1 MNIILCYFVD
11 FYVYNKLVKA
21 FFLLGTPFLILSGAG
36 SKTGGVPSP
45 AIEPRRERSPMAGLH
60 ELLRPPGLLAQITRS
75 ESPLYTFDLE
85 PFPDILKHFYFKY
98 NILLFLSNSTI
109 LSTRSTRS
117 FYSPHSVFLRRLSPG
132 PPSQN
137 RPARAVARLSN

>member
-1 MNIILCYFVD
+1 LTKSASRGAHSPVRGHPRGSKFV
-11 FYVYNKLVKA
+11 
-21 FFLLGTPFLILSGAG
+21 LLGTPFLVLSGAG

-109 LSTRSTRS
+109 LSTRAPKPTYNVLVRGGGQ
-117 FYSPHSVFLRRLSPG
+117 RLG
-132 PPSQN
+132 
-137 RPARAVARLSN
+137 VKM